1 MRPRPIPIDV
11 PAVAARMG
19 VQVDTVWKW
28 RQRAVLPIEDGIVSG
43 APWWWPETIDE
54 WAKETGR
61 R

>member
-1 MRPRPIPIDV
+1 
-11 PAVAARMG
+11 MG